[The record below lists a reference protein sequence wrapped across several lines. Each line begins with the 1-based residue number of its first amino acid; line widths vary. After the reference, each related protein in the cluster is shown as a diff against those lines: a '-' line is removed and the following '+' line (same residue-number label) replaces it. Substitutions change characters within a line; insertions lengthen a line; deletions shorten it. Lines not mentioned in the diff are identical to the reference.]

1 MDELPL
7 APTTEKAVKAYLKS
21 PSAVLIL
28 HGPAGV
34 GKRQLASRI
43 LANILQIVQDKL
55 ITYPYLVSLEPEKD
69 SISIDQVRSL
79 QSALIRSVPGDQP
92 IRRAVLIQDA
102 HKMTT
107 EAQNA
112 LLKSLEEAP
121 VDTVFVLC
129 VDNLNSLLTTVTSR
143 AQPLAVLPISET
155 DAKEHFGDTPETVKA
170 FHMSGGRAD
179 LMRAI
184 LQDEDHPLLANINQ
198 AKEVLQKTTYDRL
211 LLVNN
216 LSKDKPATEELLE
229 ALLLLA
235 RISLT
240 TSVKNEK
247 TDQAKRWHKI
257 IKQVGAAQKSL
268 KRNAGSK
275 LVLTDLFLHL

>member
-1 MDELPL
+1 
-7 APTTEKAVKAYLKS
+7 
-21 PSAVLIL
+21 
-28 HGPAGV
+28 
-34 GKRQLASRI
+34 
-43 LANILQIVQDKL
+43 
-55 ITYPYLVSLEPEKD
+55 
-69 SISIDQVRSL
+69 
-79 QSALIRSVPGDQP
+79 
-92 IRRAVLIQDA
+92 
-102 HKMTT
+102 
-107 EAQNA
+107 
-112 LLKSLEEAP
+112 
-121 VDTVFVLC
+121 
-129 VDNLNSLLTTVTSR
+129 
-143 AQPLAVLPISET
+143 
-155 DAKEHFGDTPETVKA
+155 
-170 FHMSGGRAD
+170 MSGGRAD

-198 AKEVLQKTTYDRL
+198 AKEVLQKTPYDRL